1 MATQIQFRRLAAQRP
16 LERDLIRIRFQSK
29 IISVKID
36 DKAFQHFN
44 ENANEFRNGENSFK
58 RDTNQQTSLATCSSV
73 WENAG
78 TSVPKWE
85 SGKSNQSCRSR
96 GGGETE
102 GKALIIESTLNQFNV
117 TFYSESKSSIW
128 RVGSTLCLQPNQL
141 LLTRARFLLW
151 NVVKIFPPKKKT
163 QHFDSSRKLVCQMSR
178 LLNGEGGCSPCCLA
192 FWIGRWCV

>member
-1 MATQIQFRRLAAQRP
+1 MTKLFN
-16 LERDLIRIRFQSK
+16 
-29 IISVKID
+29 ISTKMPM
-36 DKAFQHFN
+36 N
-44 ENANEFRNGENSFK
+44 SGMGENSFK
-58 RDTNQQTSLATCSSV
+58 RDTNQQTILATCSSV

-128 RVGSTLCLQPNQL
+128 RVGSALCLQPNQL

-151 NVVKIFPPKKKT
+151 NVVKIFLQKKKT

-178 LLNGEGGCSPCCLA
+178 LLNGEGRMVAMLFGLLNWTLMCLVP
-192 FWIGRWCV
+192 GKKCQ